1 MKEQIDQAR
10 WIAVLAAT
18 ALALYLCWLMMRP
31 FIGVL
36 AWAVVLV
43 IVFYPVHQRLT
54 ARLRRPS
61 LSALLSCVLVVL
73 LAVLPLTVLTVAVA
87 EELSAAIPNLPA
99 HISNIMDPQTSMLG
113 RASEWIQGRFGIDMA
128 QSQQFMAD
136 QIQRGSQFLLGL
148 SLSVAG
154 NVASGVVK
162 AFFVVFTMYYLFRD
176 GDRIVSKMPA
186 ALPLERQQSEA
197 IIART
202 REVVSASVY
211 GIVVIASLQGLLGG
225 IAFWILGIPS
235 PLLWAV
241 LMTFVCMI
249 PVLGSFLVWLPL
261 SIFLFMN
268 GHWGKA
274 LFLVLWGALVI
285 STIDNFLRP
294 KWMKNQTRLHELLVF
309 FSVLGG
315 ISIFGLLGIVLGPV
329 VLAITLG
336 LLQTFRVHQAVDE
349 FDKIEAQENEQEV
362 EHAGSN

>member
-1 MKEQIDQAR
+1 VKQQIVQAR

-18 ALALYLCWLMMRP
+18 ALALYLCWLMLRP

-54 ARLRRPS
+54 NRLRRPS

-87 EELSAAIPNLPA
+87 EELSAAVPNLPSQ
-99 HISNIMDPQTSMLG
+99 ISSVMNPETSVLG
-113 RASEWIQGRFGIDMA
+113 RVSEWIQGRFGIDT
-128 QSQQFMAD
+128 SRSEQFMAD
-136 QIQRGSQFLLGL
+136 QLQRAGQFLLGVSWNL
-148 SLSVAG
+148 AG
-154 NVASGVVK
+154 GIASGIVK

-176 GDRIVSKMPA
+176 GDRIVSKLPA
-186 ALPLERQQSEA
+186 ALPLERPQSEA

-211 GIVVIASLQGLLGG
+211 GIVVIASLQGFLGG
-225 IAFWILGIPS
+225 LAFWILGIPS

-261 SIFLFMN
+261 SIYLGLN
-268 GHWGKA
+268 GHWPKA
-274 LFLVLWGALVI
+274 ILLMIWGALVI

-336 LLQTFRVHQAVDE
+336 LLQTFRAQPAADEAVDE
-349 FDKIEAQENEQEV
+349 V
-362 EHAGSN
+362 